1 MKKASTYIFSLILSV
16 LMVFAI
22 IGTLILAVVKI
33 SVSENSAVKITEKKN
48 ISNLVYSQLE
58 KYYNEKYYS
67 SGIPS
72 EVYMGALN
80 EDVIENIMK
89 AQIKSAFDRKDYN
102 YKDSDIS
109 GVEENLEKFFS
120 SYADENDIEKDSK
133 YNKKLENAKDN
144 AKKVISDYC
153 DVYKINT
160 LKSQGINGKIYKIL
174 DILQFVFT
182 AALATVGI
190 VAVLLILF
198 NIKEISTFLYW
209 LGISCLVSGVM
220 GSIPCIYLIVSNY
233 FGSFTIKQPHI
244 FMTYTGALNGMT
256 EYFLIFSICT
266 AVFGI
271 FLITA
276 YAVAVAKSKDKTL
289 NQNTKIVK

>member
-198 NIKEISTFLYW
+198 NIKEISIFLYW